1 MIFGIGTDII
11 SVARIQRSIENN
23 ERFTEKLFTPAEI
36 TYCEVRANKYQSYA
50 ARFAAKEAVMKAIG
64 TGWDGVINW
73 LDIEVVSDA
82 LGKPG
87 IVAHAATQA
96 FLEQHGITNVQLSL
110 SHEKEYAI
118 AFVVLEVGSDANPN

>member
-23 ERFTEKLFTPAEI
+23 DRFTDKLFTPGEI
-36 TYCEVRANKYQSYA
+36 AYCESRANKFQSYA
-50 ARFAAKEAVMKAIG
+50 ARFAAKEAVMKALG
-64 TGWDGVINW
+64 TGWDGEINW
-73 LDIEVVSDA
+73 LDIEVISDA

-96 FLEQHGITNVQLSL
+96 FLEHHGITNVQISL

-118 AFVVLEVGSDANPN
+118 AFVVLVT

>member
-11 SVARIQRSIENN
+11 SVSRIQRAIENN
-23 ERFTEKLFTPAEI
+23 ERFTDKLFTPGEI
-36 TYCEVRANKYQSYA
+36 AYCESRASKYQSYA

-73 LDIEVVSDA
+73 LDIEVVADA

-87 IVAHAATQA
+87 IKCHNASQA
-96 FLEQHGITNVQLSL
+96 FMEQQGIESIQLSL
-110 SHEKEYAI
+110 SHEKDYAV
-118 AFVVLEVGSDANPN
+118 AFVVLVT